1 MAGHKKTR
9 NIKVRAR
16 TKRKYHIRKRV
27 EGTPERPRLSVF
39 RSLRFIYAQAID
51 DTANKVLAQAS
62 DAKAPKGGK
71 KKERA
76 KSVGEEIG
84 KKLLSMQIDKVV
96 FDRNGYLF
104 HGRVKEVADGA
115 RAAGLKF

>member
-1 MAGHKKTR
+1 MAGHKKIR
-9 NIKVRAR
+9 NVKARSRA
-16 TKRKYHIRKRV
+16 KRKFHIRKRV
-27 EGTPERPRLSVF
+27 EGTPEKPRLSVF

-51 DTANKVLAQAS
+51 DTSNKVLAQAS
-62 DAKAPKGGK
+62 DAKTPKGGK

-76 KSVGEEIG
+76 KAVGEAIG
-84 KKLLSMQIDKVV
+84 KALLALQIEQVV

-104 HGRVKEVADGA
+104 HGRIKEVADGA